1 MQAGASLGNQP
12 TQISPE
18 LGGSFTLFGGHI
30 VGRHLELLPDTRIVY
45 VSINPSVAR
54 WSEEDRVLEANRLI
68 AGYVRENNGKA
79 GKLSFIDTHSG
90 LLSPEGKPRPEILRA
105 DGLHLNSQ
113 GYALWTALLKPQILR
128 LAAMDTK

>member
-1 MQAGASLGNQP
+1 MV
-12 TQISPE
+12 TC
-18 LGGSFTLFGGHI
+18 GSSSGYAHEYDNRYLWMHLKSI
-30 VGRHLELLPDTRIVY
+30 VGSHFANYRE
-45 VSINPSVAR
+45 A
-54 WSEEDRVLEANRLI
+54 WEANRLI